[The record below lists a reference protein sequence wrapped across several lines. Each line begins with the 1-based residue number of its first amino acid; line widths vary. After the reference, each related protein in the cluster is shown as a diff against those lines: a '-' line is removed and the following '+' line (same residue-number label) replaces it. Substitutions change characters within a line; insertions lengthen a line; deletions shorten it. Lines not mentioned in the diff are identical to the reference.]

1 MNKEL
6 ILALEAL
13 EKENGISKDIMLDTI
28 EKSLREEFKQEFN
41 TVDNCEVTLDRV
53 TGDFHIYQ
61 ARRQRMQ
68 RRARSL
74 TFLMVGRFF

>member
-41 TVDNCEVTLDRV
+41 TVDNCEVTLDR
-53 TGDFHIYQ
+53 G
-61 ARRQRMQ
+61 
-68 RRARSL
+68 
-74 TFLMVGRFF
+74 